1 MKRPIA
7 ILATALV
14 LAACQRAPDDR
25 VWLGPVTLVEAPAAP
40 GSRFP
45 NLAASGDIPIVMSW
59 LQPAPGGGYALQYA
73 SWSGQGWSPAR
84 TVTTGTDWFINW
96 ADFPSVVPVNDHAWA
111 AHWLQQRPGDV
122 YAYDVRIAVSPDG
135 GRTWSAPMSPH
146 DDGTP
151 TEHGFVSLLGGDGD
165 SVRAVW
171 LDGRHT
177 SGEHEHATHEAA
189 ADAGAMTLRAAA
201 IDTSGHR
208 IGVDSEIDARVCD
221 CCQTDSAWADGNAL
235 VVYRDRSQDEVR
247 NIYAVRADRG
257 RWSEPVLVHDDG
269 WRIDACPVN
278 GPAIDARGDR
288 VAVAWFT
295 APDVPRVRLAFS
307 MDGGRSF
314 AAPLEVATGKVAGR
328 VDVVL
333 LADGR
338 AVVSWLAEGPSGAEI
353 LAQPFTK
360 AGVAG
365 DAVAIARTGI
375 ARSSGFPQMVLS
387 GTDLL
392 FAWTEAADPSRV
404 RTAHAPLE

>member
-1 MKRPIA
+1 
-7 ILATALV
+7 
-14 LAACQRAPDDR
+14 
-25 VWLGPVTLVEAPAAP
+25 
-40 GSRFP
+40 
-45 NLAASGDIPIVMSW
+45 
-59 LQPAPGGGYALQYA
+59 
-73 SWSGQGWSPAR
+73 
-84 TVTTGTDWFINW
+84 
-96 ADFPSVVPVNDHAWA
+96 
-111 AHWLQQRPGDV
+111 
-122 YAYDVRIAVSPDG
+122 
-135 GRTWSAPMSPH
+135 
-146 DDGTP
+146 
-151 TEHGFVSLLGGDGD
+151 
-165 SVRAVW
+165 
-171 LDGRHT
+171 
-177 SGEHEHATHEAA
+177 
-189 ADAGAMTLRAAA
+189 MTLRAAA

-208 IGVDSEIDARVCD
+208 IGADSEIDARVCD
-221 CCQTDSAWADGNAL
+221 CCQTDSAWADGYAL

-307 MDGGRSF
+307 TDGGRSF